1 MNVEFS
7 GGGFGGFTWIA
18 AAITALGFISTLFWM
33 VVGWRAMRA
42 HERIANDLR
51 SLAARLDPQRER

>member
-1 MNVEFS
+1 MHVEMS
-7 GGGFGGFTWIA
+7 GGAFDGITWIA
-18 AAITALGFISTLFWM
+18 FAIAALGFVSSLFWM

-51 SLAARLDPQRER
+51 SLAEHLNPQRQR